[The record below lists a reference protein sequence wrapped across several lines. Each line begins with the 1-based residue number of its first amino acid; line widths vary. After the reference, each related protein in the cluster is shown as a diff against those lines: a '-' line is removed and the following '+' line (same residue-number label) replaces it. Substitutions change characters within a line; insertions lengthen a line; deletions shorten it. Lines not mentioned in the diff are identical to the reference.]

1 MWVVNKQLKIGVWV
15 PDAPATVQKEEVKQA
30 EKQPQKPAKAKKT
43 AKK

>member
-15 PDAPATVQKEEVKQA
+15 PDAPTTAPKEESKQA
-30 EKQPQKPAKAKKT
+30 DEQPQKPAKAKKS

>member
-30 EKQPQKPAKAKKT
+30 EAKPQKPAKAKKT

>member
-15 PDAPATVQKEEVKQA
+15 PDAPTTASKEEVKQA
-30 EKQPQKPAKAKKT
+30 DVQSQKPAKAKKT

>member
-15 PDAPATVQKEEVKQA
+15 PDAPSTAPTEEVKQA
-30 EKQPQKPAKAKKT
+30 EVQHQKPAKTKKT